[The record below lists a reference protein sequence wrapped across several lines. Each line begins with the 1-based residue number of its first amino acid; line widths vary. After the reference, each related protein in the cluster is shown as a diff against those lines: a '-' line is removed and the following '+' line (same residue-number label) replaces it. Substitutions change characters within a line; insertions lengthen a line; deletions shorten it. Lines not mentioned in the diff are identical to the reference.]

1 MDRMQEL
8 GTLWKDKEMKN
19 QIVEISGQ
27 AQATSLAT
35 GDAMLQIIDRI
46 ASNPDVDI
54 AKMQAVVDM
63 RNQEIARQNAEAFAG
78 DYVQM
83 KAELP
88 LVIKDKNNAQT
99 KSKYAALES
108 VNMQIDP
115 ILKKYGFATSTP
127 VKSQSDTHVT
137 VEAILRH
144 RSGHFEKTEITLPI
158 DNKGM
163 QGTVNKTL
171 VHGIA
176 SSITYAKRVAICAL
190 LNISTG
196 DDEDGNKYNQDVL
209 ATDVQRSAI
218 MSLYNKLTDAQ
229 QDNFNERTGGV
240 LEIKKADVDRV
251 IATLNKSITDN
262 K

>member
-1 MDRMQEL
+1 
-8 GTLWKDKEMKN
+8 
-19 QIVEISGQ
+19 
-27 AQATSLAT
+27 
-35 GDAMLQIIDRI
+35 MLQIIDKL

-54 AKMQAVVDM
+54 AKMQAIVEM
-63 RNQEIARQNAEAFAG
+63 RNQEISRQNEGAFAS
-78 DYVQM
+78 DYVMM

-88 LVIKDKNNAQT
+88 LVIKDKDNAQT

-144 RSGHFEKTEITLPI
+144 RSGHSEKTEVTLPI

-163 QGTVNKTL
+163 AGAVNKTI

-196 DDEDGNKYNQDVL
+196 DDNDGNKNSDDVL
-209 ATDVQRSAI
+209 ATDTQRSAI
-218 MSLYNKLTDAQ
+218 VALYNRLTEDQ
-229 QDNFNERTGGV
+229 QDNFNKATGGFM
-240 LEIKKADVDRV
+240 EIKKKDVSMV
-251 IATLNKSITDN
+251 IAKLNKTIKDN
-262 K
+262 G

>member
-1 MDRMQEL
+1 MSKEL
-8 GTLWKDKEMKN
+8 GIIPGM
-19 QIVEISGQ
+19 Q
-27 AQATSLAT
+27 AQVLPLAT
-35 GDAMLQIIDRI
+35 GVAMLQIIDRI

-63 RNQEIARQNAEAFAG
+63 RNQEITRQNVESFSR

-88 LVIKDKNNAQT
+88 LVIKDKPNAQT

-115 ILKKYGFATSTP
+115 VLKKYGFATSTP
-127 VKSQSDTHVT
+127 VKSQSETHVT

-196 DDEDGNKYNQDVL
+196 DDKDGNKYNQDVL
-209 ATDVQRSAI
+209 ATDVQRAAI
-218 MSLYNKLTDAQ
+218 MGLYNKLTEAQ
-229 QDNFNERTGGV
+229 QDNFNERMGGV
-240 LEIKKADVDRV
+240 LDIRKVDVDKT
-251 IATLNKSITDN
+251 IALLNKSISE
-262 K
+262 KV